1 MILKASEDNIR
12 KAAELVKQGGLVIY
26 PTDTVYG
33 LGCDPF
39 NKEAIQKV
47 HSTKRRQQNP
57 LPILGD
63 TIENLSK
70 ISKIS
75 DEALDIIRKIW
86 PGPIT
91 FILPKKDLPDLITAG
106 LNTVGVRIPNNRI
119 SLRLIDLCGG
129 LLVGTSA
136 NLSGERSPLTAN
148 QAYDQI
154 GDKVDIVLDGGATE
168 FGRESTVIKLING
181 KIEVLREGAIN
192 SEDFYKILGNE
203 AKI

>member
-1 MILKASEDNIR
+1 MILRAFEDNIK
-12 KAAELVKQGGLVIY
+12 KAAEIVKQGGLVIY

-39 NKEAIQKV
+39 NKEAVQKV
-47 HSTKRRQQNP
+47 HSTKKRRHTP

-63 TIENLSK
+63 TIENISK
-70 ISKIS
+70 ISRIS
-75 DEALDIIRKIW
+75 DEALNIAKKIW

-91 FILPKKDLPDLITAG
+91 FVLPKKKLSDLVTAG
-106 LNTVGVRIPNNRI
+106 SNTVGVRIPRNSI
-119 SLRLIDLCGG
+119 SLRLIELCDG

-136 NLSGERSPLTAN
+136 NLSGKRSSLTAN

-154 GDKVDIVLDGGATE
+154 GKRVDIVLDGGATE
-168 FGRESTVIKLING
+168 LRRESTVIKLING

-192 SEDFYKILGNE
+192 SKGLFKILGN
-203 AKI
+203 AARI

>member
-1 MILKASEDNIR
+1 MILRAIEINIK
-12 KAAELVKQGGLVIY
+12 KAAEIVKQGGLVIY

-47 HSTKRRQQNP
+47 HSTKRRQNNP

-63 TIENLSK
+63 TIENISK

-75 DEALDIIRKIW
+75 DEALNIVKKIW

-91 FILPKKDLPDLITAG
+91 FVLPKKDLPDLVTAG
-106 LNTVGVRIPNNRI
+106 SDTVGVRIPRNRI
-119 SLRLIDLCGG
+119 SLRLIELCDG

-136 NLSGERSPLTAN
+136 NLSGERSALTAN

-154 GDKVDIVLDGGATE
+154 GDRVDIVLDGGATE
-168 FGRESTVIKLING
+168 LRRESTVIKLING

-192 SEDFYKILGNE
+192 SKDLFKILGN
-203 AKI
+203 ATRI

>member
-1 MILKASEDNIR
+1 MAPR
-12 KAAELVKQGGLVIY
+12 
-26 PTDTVYG
+26 
-33 LGCDPF
+33 

-47 HSTKRRQQNP
+47 HSTKIRQQNP

-75 DEALDIIRKIW
+75 DEASDIVRKIW

-91 FILPKKDLPDLITAG
+91 FVLPKKDLSDLVTAG
-106 LNTVGVRIPNNRI
+106 SDTVGVRIPNNRI
-119 SLRLIDLCGG
+119 SLRLIELCGG

-136 NLSGERSPLTAN
+136 NLSGESSPLTAN

-168 FGRESTVIKLING
+168 LGRESTVIKLING

-192 SEDFYKILGNE
+192 SKDLYKILGNE

>member
-1 MILKASEDNIR
+1 VSEDNIK
-12 KAAELVKQGGLVIY
+12 KAAKIVKQGGLVIY

-47 HSTKRRQQNP
+47 HSTKRRQNNP

-63 TIENLSK
+63 TIEN

-75 DEALDIIRKIW
+75 TISDEDLNIAKKIW

-91 FILPKKDLPDLITAG
+91 FVLPKKNLSDLVTAG
-106 LNTVGVRIPNNRI
+106 SDTVGVRIPRNRI
-119 SLRLIDLCGG
+119 SLRLIELCDG

-136 NLSGERSPLTAN
+136 NLSGERSSLTAN

-154 GDKVDIVLDGGATE
+154 GERVDIVLDGGATE
-168 FGRESTVIKLING
+168 LRKESTVIKLVNG

-192 SEDFYKILGNE
+192 SKDLFKILGNT
-203 AKI
+203 ARI